1 MVFSADYIGNAM
13 RAAVVIALFLC
24 WGCSTP
30 AIEYQPVPVWLIPS
44 APELPSIHSS
54 DLACLSDQA
63 YFDLAA
69 RDRALRNYAAELR
82 ALLGTR

>member
-1 MVFSADYIGNAM
+1 MAV
-13 RAAVVIALFLC
+13 AALC
-24 WGCSTP
+24 AGCSTP
-30 AIEYQPVPVWLIPS
+30 MIEYQAVPAWLIPPP
-44 APELPSIHSS
+44 PELPRIQSA
-54 DLACLSDQA
+54 DLKCLSDPV